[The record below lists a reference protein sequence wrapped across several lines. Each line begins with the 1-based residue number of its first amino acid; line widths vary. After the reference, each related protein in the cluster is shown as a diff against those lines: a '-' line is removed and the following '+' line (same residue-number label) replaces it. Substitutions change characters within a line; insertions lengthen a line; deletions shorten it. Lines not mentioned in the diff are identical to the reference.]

1 MKLSIIVPVYNVEK
15 YIVKCIESLLNQ
27 NVEDYEV
34 IIVNDGTKDQSIDL
48 VRKRF
53 QSDKLL
59 IFEQENMGLSE
70 ARNTGLKK
78 SHGEYV
84 WFFDS
89 DDWMETNSLKDIIEN
104 LDGEDLLYFQRY
116 YEEKNDNHK
125 IISGPKDALSG
136 RTLSKS
142 IYHHPVQFY
151 IYKSSFLN
159 YNNLTFEKGL
169 IHEDSLFTP
178 IALYKAKNI
187 VAYNKPIYHL
197 LRRESSLSQ
206 GKATPKR
213 CLDLIK
219 IKNKLEEFANTY
231 VDEQDRFAWGN
242 CIADI
247 ANSALFLSSELDSN
261 TKSTIIK
268 EMDGDKQLISYLKH
282 SRKINTKIWGYLVSI
297 FRLRI
302 SSVYYF
308 LYRFRYTNI

>member
-27 NVEDYEV
+27 NVEDYEI
-34 IIVNDGTKDQSIDL
+34 IIVNDGTRDRSIDL
-48 VRKRF
+48 IRERF

-89 DDWMETNSLKDIIEN
+89 DDWMETNSLKDIVKTLN
-104 LDGEDLLYFQRY
+104 GEDLLYFQRY
-116 YEEKNDNHK
+116 YEEKNGCYK
-125 IISGPKDALSG
+125 IISGPEVVLSG
-136 RTLSKS
+136 KALSKS
-142 IYHHPVQFY
+142 KYHHPVQFY
-151 IYKSSFLN
+151 IYKSSFLEN
-159 YNNLTFEKGL
+159 NNLIFEKGL

-178 IALYKAKNI
+178 IALYMAKSV

-213 CLDLIK
+213 CMDLIK
-219 IKNKLEEFANTY
+219 IKNKLEEFAITN
-231 VDEQDRFAWGN
+231 VDKQDQYAWGI

-247 ANSALFLSSELDSN
+247 ASSVLFLSTEVDDK
-261 TKSTIIK
+261 TKITIMK
-268 EMDGDKQLISYLKH
+268 EIDEDKQLIPYLKH
-282 SRKINTKIWGYLVSI
+282 SRKINTKIWGYFVSI
-297 FRLRI
+297 SKLRI

-308 LYRFRYTNI
+308 LYRLRYRNI

>member
-1 MKLSIIVPVYNVEK
+1 MKLSIIVPVYNVEE

-27 NVEDYEV
+27 NIEDYE
-34 IIVNDGTKDQSIDL
+34 IIVVNDGTKDRSIDL
-48 VRKRF
+48 IRERF

-89 DDWMETNSLKDIIEN
+89 DDWMETNSLQNIIESLN
-104 LDGEDLLYFQRY
+104 DEDILYFQKY
-116 YEEKNDNHK
+116 YEEKNGHHK
-125 IISGPKDALSG
+125 IISGPDAVLSG
-136 RTLSKS
+136 KTLSKS
-142 IYHHPVQFY
+142 KYHHPVQFY
-151 IYKSSFLN
+151 IYKSSFLEN
-159 YNNLTFEKGL
+159 NNLTFEKGL

-178 IALYKAKNI
+178 IALYKAKRV

-213 CLDLIK
+213 CMDLIK
-219 IKNKLEEFANTY
+219 IKNKLEEFATTN
-231 VDEQDRFAWGN
+231 VDKQDRFAWGI

-247 ANSALFLSSELDSN
+247 ASSALFLSTEVDAN
-261 TKSTIIK
+261 TKAIIMK
-268 EMDGDKQLISYLKH
+268 EIDEDKQLISYLKH
-282 SRKINTKIWGYLVSI
+282 SRKIYTKIWGFFVSVSG
-297 FRLRI
+297 LRT

-308 LYRFRYTNI
+308 LYKLRY